1 MYLFRTF
8 LPICL
13 LLMLFW
19 LAGIIPVANADVR
32 LPALVLK
39 NDTTTLSAAPFMEIL
54 EDPTRQLGLAEVTEP
69 AFNAQFVANEQAI
82 PNFGRSRSAYWVRFN
97 LLSQSDQ
104 KWYLRS
110 NSMLSDEYNLYL
122 LADKRE
128 VTAQYAH
135 QTKQYRYPTWS
146 LTLPKNQLLY
156 VYIRVTNGD
165 SIISL
170 PVELITA
177 DNFVEQTKQDYRLYG
192 SVYGG
197 LLAIAAYNLLLF
209 FSLRESSYLILVV
222 HILSMAV
229 TMHLTTPVF
238 DPIPILNDSGAYFF
252 SAPVYIAIISIVLFS
267 RQLLQVSP
275 RLPVADFALKGIVW
289 LALGLIFVTG
299 LIPAGTLLMNL
310 LGLVTLLVVFAT
322 SLLLARLGDRI
333 AQYFSGIFLLI
344 LLFIIPNLL
353 VLIWGETHWNT
364 QSFYVL
370 GMPVGHV
377 IFILLLSIIQ
387 AERVRLLREQM
398 QHTQALSHAK
408 GEFLT
413 TMSHELRTP
422 MNAVIST
429 GTLLQ
434 KTPLNPQQQDYVD
447 RLGTASNHML
457 NLINDILDLSRTENH
472 RLELANHAFTLGE
485 LLANLDKLLGDQARQ
500 KNLHL
505 NLQTWF
511 PENTLLRGDVTRLS
525 QILLNLLGNAI
536 KFTEYGRVDLFIREV
551 MQPET
556 GKALL
561 QFEVVDTGMGISL
574 QQQESLFE
582 PFAQANASIA
592 RRYGGTGLGL
602 TISRK
607 LVERM
612 GGTLTVESTPGEGC
626 RFYFV
631 LAFPLHIPRRA
642 GETPDK
648 GLKGNSLGTNT
659 HILLVDD
666 DPMNLFFGR
675 ELLQTLG
682 VQVITAA
689 SGAEAI
695 QQLQQ
700 QAIDIVFMDVSM
712 PEMDGYETTRRIRAD
727 VRFATLPIIALTAHA
742 IAGGRERCL
751 AAGMNDYLTKPYVL
765 SDLHSAIERWARL
778 QNAC

>member
-1 MYLFRTF
+1 MHLFRAF
-8 LPICL
+8 PPVFL
-13 LLMLFW
+13 LLVLFW
-19 LAGIIPVANADVR
+19 QVGIIPAASADAL

-39 NDTTTLSAAPFMEIL
+39 NDATTLSAAPFMEIL
-54 EDPTRQLGLAEVTEP
+54 EDPTRQLGLTEVTRQE
-69 AFNAQFVANEQAI
+69 FNARFVANTQDM
-82 PNFGRSRSAYWVRFN
+82 PQFGRTHSAYWVRFN
-97 LLSQSDQ
+97 LLNQSDL
-104 KWYLRS
+104 KWFL
-110 NSMLSDEYNLYL
+110 LSDAVLGDQYDLHL
-122 LADKRE
+122 LSGSQE
-128 VTAQYAH
+128 VTAKYAH
-135 QTKQYRYPTWS
+135 KMEDYRRPAWS
-146 LTLPKNQLLY
+146 LTLPQGQPLQA
-156 VYIRVTNGD
+156 YIRATNGD
-165 SIISL
+165 SIL
-170 PVELITA
+170 NMPVELLTA
-177 DNFVEQTKQDYRLYG
+177 DTMLERTKDNYRLYS
-192 SVYGG
+192 SVYGA
-197 LLAIAAYNLLLF
+197 LLALAAYNMLLF
-209 FSLRESSYLILVV
+209 FSLRESRYLILVV
-222 HILSMAV
+222 HILAMMAAIHV
-229 TMHLTTPVF
+229 LAPTFSFLSFVNNTGSH
-238 DPIPILNDSGAYFF
+238 FF
-252 SAPVYIAIISIVLFS
+252 TAPVYIAMISLSLFTRVVLETKT
-267 RQLLQVSP
+267 
-275 RLPVADFALKGIVW
+275 RLPTFDRTLKSLESLAVVLTAVTGWIHRGTALAHA
-289 LALGLIFVTG
+289 LALVMLVSVFITS
-299 LIPAGTLLMNL
+299 
-310 LGLVTLLVVFAT
+310 LVTT
-322 SLLLARLGDRI
+322 RRGDRI
-333 AQYFSGIFLLI
+333 AKYFASIYLLI
-344 LLFIIPNLL
+344 TLFIAPALL
-353 VLIWGETHWNT
+353 VLVLGEDSWNIHA
-364 QSFYVL
+364 FYVV
-370 GMPVGHV
+370 GIPVGHV
-377 IFILLLSIIQ
+377 IFILLLSIVQ

-472 RLELANHAFTLGE
+472 RLELANHAFTLSE

-500 KNLHL
+500 KSLHL

-511 PENTLLRGDVTRLS
+511 PENTPLRGDATRLS

-551 MQPET
+551 MQPAT

-626 RFYFV
+626 RFYFA

-642 GETPDK
+642 AETPDN
-648 GLKGNSLGTNT
+648 GLKGNLSGTNT

-682 VQVITAA
+682 VQVTTAA

-765 SDLHSAIERWARL
+765 SDLHSTIERWARL